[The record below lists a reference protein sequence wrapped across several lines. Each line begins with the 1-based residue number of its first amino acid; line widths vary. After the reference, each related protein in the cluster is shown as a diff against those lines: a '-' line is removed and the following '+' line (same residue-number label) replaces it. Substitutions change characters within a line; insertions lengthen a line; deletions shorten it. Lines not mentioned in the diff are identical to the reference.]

1 MLARRVRERQDA
13 AVELYEL
20 LEESPQ
26 WQSVEI
32 EYTADP
38 VALGA
43 RLRTVLEIN
52 LPEQRAW
59 RHAEGAERCRRG
71 SDSGNRR
78 CPPFPR
84 VSANARS
91 PTEPGGDVRLAN
103 DVIVHGI
110 PGDRPL
116 SSGDLVSI
124 DCAVRLDGW
133 NADSAITIAIGSPSL
148 DDARLIAA
156 AHNAL
161 DAGVAATV
169 AEVTIGD
176 IAAAVERRARVDGP
190 RALAN
195 LTGHGIGQSMWEP
208 PLVPNAGPA
217 GSGRRLEVGLV
228 IAIEPM
234 LTEGSV
240 DSVIDSN
247 GWSIRTADGARC
259 PMELGAPR
267 LSSQHHLHPSRRVGP
282 SATGPSPGVRSVR
295 HPSSRGRGD
304 WHCGGSAP

>member
-1 MLARRVRERQDA
+1 MTDRRRPI
-13 AVELYEL
+13 LK
-20 LEESPQ
+20 SPG
-26 WQSVEI
+26 EI
-32 EYTADP
+32 EAIASVGAI
-38 VALGA
+38 VASALA
-43 RLRTVLEIN
+43 
-52 LPEQRAW
+52 A
-59 RHAEGAERCRRG
+59 AERLAGPGVTPRALNDVAEAVIRETGAVPTFLGFQPTRG
-71 SDSGNRR
+71 V
-78 CPPFPR
+78 PPYPAATC
-84 VSANARS
+84 VS
-91 PTEPGGDVRLAN
+91 LN

-124 DCAVRLDGW
+124 DCAARLDGW

-156 AHNAL
+156 AHDAL

-169 AEVTIGD
+169 AEGTIGD
-176 IAAAVERRARVDGP
+176 IAAAVERRARVDGLRP
-190 RALAN
+190 LAN
-195 LTGHGIGQSMWEP
+195 LTGHGIGQAMWEP

-247 GWSIRTADGARC
+247 GWSIRTADGARAAHV
-259 PMELGAPR
+259 EHTVALTEDGPR
-267 LSSQHHLHPSRRVGP
+267 VL
-282 SATGPSPGVRSVR
+282 TTT
-295 HPSSRGRGD
+295 
-304 WHCGGSAP
+304 